1 MEIPAPLQIRRKP
14 INANNANIANT
25 SNNAIPAPQPLRTNS
40 HASDRTTN
48 LIPAGYSTTAPNSS
62 TTPGRVLSGWASD
75 EKPPPLPTRP
85 RPQVEEQELWLD
97 ARPPAR
103 PVSRGAE
110 VAEPQEPLLQISPS
124 HGLRP
129 QKSMPELSR
138 LGRLPTN
145 SESSPPSPFDNTHPS
160 TPAAT
165 FGPGASV
172 GVGKKT
178 FVQTALTEARHFAG
192 GLIPHPIESTKHY
205 TILRHSP
212 PLIFY
217 RGPST
222 SVEMTIFSSPDH
234 PLPADR
240 TFWLQQRGYSGD
252 SGMKIKA
259 FFNATDSWLHVTP
272 SNQVEKD
279 QLAADTDRAWQRDIG
294 KAAKKLLKEKGPKK
308 AHIARETHVIRV
320 PEASDDGYFRLIL
333 CTGKDV
339 PNEIK
344 EGSSRCKT
352 LCTSPIFRVASTS
365 TDSSVFRGASLS
377 TMPLEMGV
385 YVASMVATTTVNKYT
400 APVRAPVE
408 GVMNKVRPGF
418 ITETVGGIV
427 RDELSDRSAER
438 DAERDQAYFMAHQA
452 HVARSLTID
461 PNTIFPIGPDTGP
474 EPPFPLQFRGN
485 VVPGTGRSQAE
496 LGIPTANL
504 ADVSDEIRY
513 RLNGVYFGWA
523 QVLPPK
529 NKSKTSNTGGPPAS
543 ISDPTWHEAI
553 ITVTP
558 HNPSA
563 APSVTPKP
571 LVTAH
576 LLNFHPP
583 PSPTSNP
590 NNANANPTS
599 NSTQPP
605 PPPPQT
611 LTNQTLHLL
620 PLGLL
625 HPLHPPHAT
634 LPTNT
639 RLDTHARDTCL
650 TLVSLARPN
659 WRPDSA
665 AVQSALELQQ
675 DAKGMGER
683 VRAKAGGVV
692 NGVVGG
698 AVRGVSGQMHRVGV
712 RVAGAGG
719 ERDRVR
725 GVGGYWVRW

>member
-1 MEIPAPLQIRRKP
+1 METPTPLQIRRKP
-14 INANNANIANT
+14 INANN
-25 SNNAIPAPQPLRTNS
+25 SIPAPQPSRTGS
-40 HASDRTTN
+40 RDP
-48 LIPAGYSTTAPNSS
+48 LIPLQVPGVVGSHNTAPTSTTTP
-62 TTPGRVLSGWASD
+62 PGRSLPEWGFDSG

-85 RPQVEEQELWLD
+85 RPQLEQELWLD
-97 ARPPAR
+97 VQPPPRPI
-103 PVSRGAE
+103 SRGAE
-110 VAEPQEPLLQISPS
+110 VAHPQQPHLQIPHG
-124 HGLRP
+124 HGLRT

-138 LGRLPTN
+138 LGPGVLATEPP
-145 SESSPPSPFDNTHPS
+145 PPSPFDAQPA

-165 FGPGASV
+165 FGPGVSA
-172 GVGKKT
+172 GADKKST
-178 FVQTALTEARHFAG
+178 FMKTALSEARHFAG

-217 RGPST
+217 RGPGT

-240 TFWLQQRGYSGD
+240 TLWLQQRGFSGD

-272 SNQVEKD
+272 SNQVEKQ
-279 QLAADTDRAWQRDIG
+279 QLAVDTDRAWQRDIG

-308 AHIARETHVIRV
+308 AHVVRETHVIRV

-333 CTGKDV
+333 CTGKGV
-339 PNEIK
+339 PNEMK

-385 YVASMVATTTVNKYT
+385 YMASMVATTTVNRYT
-400 APVRAPVE
+400 APVRDPVE
-408 GVMNKVRPGF
+408 GVINKVRPGF
-418 ITETVGGIV
+418 ITETVGGLV
-427 RDELSDRSAER
+427 RDELSERSAER
-438 DAERDQAYFMAHQA
+438 DAERDQAYFAAHQT
-452 HVARSLTID
+452 HVARSLTVD
-461 PNTIFPIGPDTGP
+461 PNTISPIGPDSGP
-474 EPPFPLQFRGN
+474 EPPFPLQFQGK

-504 ADVSDEIRY
+504 ADVPDEIRY

-523 QVLPPK
+523 QVLPQS
-529 NKSKTSNTGGPPAS
+529 NKTRTKTTDQPPT

-558 HNPSA
+558 HNPSI

-576 LLNFHPP
+576 LLNFPPP
-583 PSPTSNP
+583 PSPNNTNP
-590 NNANANPTS
+590 NPTTANTTTITPT
-599 NSTQPP
+599 PP
-605 PPPPQT
+605 T
-611 LTNQTLHLL
+611 LTNHTLHLL

-625 HPLHPPHAT
+625 HPLPPNSAST
-634 LPTNT
+634 PIPTNT
-639 RLDTHARDTCL
+639 KLDTHARDICL

-659 WRPDSA
+659 WAPDST
-665 AVQSALELQQ
+665 AVQAGLERQQ
-675 DAKGMGER
+675 QEKGVGERVGER
-683 VRAKAGGVV
+683 VRGELRARAGGGGGGG
-692 NGVVGG
+692 GVLPAASRSMLSQKVKD
-698 AVRGVSGQMHRVGV
+698 AAFCCLLLVKLN
-712 RVAGAGG
+712 
-719 ERDRVR
+719 EK
-725 GVGGYWVRW
+725 

>member
-1 MEIPAPLQIRRKP
+1 MEVPTPLQIRRKP
-14 INANNANIANT
+14 INANNA
-25 SNNAIPAPQPLRTNS
+25 IPAPQPLHTGSRYGNTPVQVTGLTPGN
-40 HASDRTTN
+40 H
-48 LIPAGYSTTAPNSS
+48 STTAPTSPI
-62 TTPGRVLSGWASD
+62 TPDRDLSEWVFE

-85 RPQVEEQELWLD
+85 RPQLEQGLRLD
-97 ARPPAR
+97 VQPPAR
-103 PVSRGAE
+103 PVSRGSE
-110 VAEPQEPLLQISPS
+110 VAEPQEPLLQIPRS
-124 HGLRP
+124 HRLRP

-138 LGRLPTN
+138 LGGFAPN
-145 SESSPPSPFDNTHPS
+145 SESSPPSPFDGHPS

-165 FGPGASV
+165 FGPGASA
-172 GVGKKT
+172 GAGKRT

-192 GLIPHPIESTKHY
+192 GLIPHPVESTKHY

-240 TFWLQQRGYSGD
+240 TLWLQQRGYSGD

-272 SNQVEKD
+272 SNQVETH
-279 QLAADTDRAWQRDIG
+279 QLTADTDRAWQRDIG

-308 AHIARETHVIRV
+308 AHIVRETHVIRV

-333 CTGKDV
+333 CTGKGV

-418 ITETVGGIV
+418 ITETVGGFV

-438 DAERDQAYFMAHQA
+438 DAERDQAYFAAHQG
-452 HVARSLTID
+452 HVARSLTVD
-461 PNTIFPIGPDTGP
+461 LNVIFPIGPDSGP
-474 EPPFPLQFRGN
+474 EPPFPLQFQGK

-504 ADVSDEIRY
+504 AEVPDEIRY

-529 NKSKTSNTGGPPAS
+529 NKTKNSTRGPPAS
-543 ISDPTWHEAI
+543 IFDPVWHEAI

-576 LLNFHPP
+576 LLNFPPP
-583 PSPTSNP
+583 PSPP
-590 NNANANPTS
+590 NN
-599 NSTQPP
+599 NSITTPSTPP
-605 PPPPQT
+605 PT
-611 LTNQTLHLL
+611 LTSHTLHLL

-625 HPLHPPHAT
+625 HALPPIT
-634 LPTNT
+634 TPTPT
-639 RLDTHARDTCL
+639 TKLTLDTHARDTCL

-659 WRPDSA
+659 WHPTSP
-665 AVQSALELQQ
+665 AVQAALDLQQ
-675 DAKGMGER
+675 AEKGVAER
-683 VRAKAGGVV
+683 VRGEMRARAGGVV
-692 NGVVGG
+692 GG
-698 AVRGVSGQMHRVGV
+698 MHRVGV
-712 RVAGAGG
+712 RVGG
-719 ERDRVR
+719 VVGGGRDRVR